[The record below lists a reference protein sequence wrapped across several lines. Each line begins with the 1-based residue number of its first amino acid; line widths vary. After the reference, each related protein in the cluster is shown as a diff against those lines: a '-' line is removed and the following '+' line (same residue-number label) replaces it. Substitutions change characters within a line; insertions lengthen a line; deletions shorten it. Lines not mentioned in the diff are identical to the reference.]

1 MGRRIVAIICTLLL
15 LGCTQTLEQ
24 KNEFIACKSAPILLM
39 PHHLIVESIIDDM
52 YDAVDASAYDNI
64 IIVSPNHFNQ
74 GILNITEANG
84 KEPGFT
90 IHRDFINKKWMGKN
104 ITGIMIKT
112 SATTKEMTTLT
123 ETLASQNALIIF
135 SIDFSHYLDGKI
147 AAVHDALAKDV
158 IAARSVENAEKLE
171 VDSPT
176 AVEVLLRLLEEKNL
190 RMNILRNTNPALDAG
205 IETFENTTHLFGCA
219 EEGTPPERQLW
230 TTMYFAHPKEW
241 YEGKTQEDRYLYGY
255 DAVFFDQ
262 GGETDRAV
270 IEYRHRQNE
279 IVEFNYF

>member
-1 MGRRIVAIICTLLL
+1 
-15 LGCTQTLEQ
+15 
-24 KNEFIACKSAPILLM
+24 M
-39 PHHLIVESIIDDM
+39 PHHLIVESVINDM

-74 GILNITEANG
+74 GMPNITEANE
-84 KEPGFT
+84 KEHGFT
-90 IHRDFINKKWMGKN
+90 IHREFVSRKWGQKN
-104 ITGIMIKT
+104 TTGIMIKT
-112 SATTKEMTTLT
+112 SATTEEMTTLA
-123 ETLASQNALIIF
+123 ETLARQNALIIF

-147 AAVHDALAKDV
+147 AAVHDVMAKDV
-158 IAARSVENAEKLE
+158 IEARNVEDAEKLE

-176 AVEVLLRLLEEKNL
+176 AVEVLLRLLTKKNL
-190 RMNILRNTNPALDAG
+190 RMQIIRNTNPALDAG

-219 EEGTPPERQLW
+219 EKGTPPERQLW

-270 IEYRHRQNE
+270 IEYSDRQNE
-279 IVEFNYF
+279 VIEFTYF